1 MKPLIQESEIRGIS
15 IEEIISEVFEEDISY
30 AKYSSNDSIFCPN
43 TFSVVNQFDEFKTSD
58 SYLEAS
64 DSYRANA
71 FYSDRKE
78 VNRRILISA
87 ISKRLERNYNKIR
100 L

>member
-1 MKPLIQESEIRGIS
+1 MSANCILPFFKS
-15 IEEIISEVFEEDISY
+15 
-30 AKYSSNDSIFCPN
+30 
-43 TFSVVNQFDEFKTSD
+43 TFDGFKTCD

-64 DSYRANA
+64 DSYRTNA

-87 ISKRLERNYNKIR
+87 ISKRLERVSNKINELNR
-100 L
+100 AVRI